1 MNRTKLY
8 LVAAGVGLVFM
19 FATRPMFGVQHEK
32 ANPQELGKLLTD
44 AKLTLANA
52 IETAEKES
60 KGTAVKAYAD
70 KEGGMVRVD
79 VTCVAGDAVKW
90 VQIDRAGKVISVK
103 DAPEKGEWKADPK
116 ELNKLLTDAKLTLA
130 KAIATAEKE
139 SKGTAVKAYA
149 DKEGDMVRVD
159 VTCVTADAVKR
170 VQIDRAGKVIF
181 VKDAP

>member
-1 MNRTKLY
+1 MNRTKLC
-8 LVAAGVGLVFM
+8 LVAAGAGLVLM
-19 FATRPMFGVQHEK
+19 FATRPMFGAQHEK

-70 KEGGMVRVD
+70 KEGGKVRVD
-79 VTCVAGDAVKW
+79 VVCVAGDAVKW
-90 VQIDRAGKVISVK
+90 VEIDRAGKLIFVK
-103 DAPEKGEWKADPK
+103 DAAGKGEWKADPQ
-116 ELNKLLTDAKLTLA
+116 ELSKLLTDAKLTLA
-130 KAIATAEKE
+130 KAIETAEKE

-149 DKEGDMVRVD
+149 DKEGGKVRVD
-159 VTCVTADAVKR
+159 VVCVAGDAVKW
-170 VQIDRAGKVIF
+170 VEIDRAGKVIF